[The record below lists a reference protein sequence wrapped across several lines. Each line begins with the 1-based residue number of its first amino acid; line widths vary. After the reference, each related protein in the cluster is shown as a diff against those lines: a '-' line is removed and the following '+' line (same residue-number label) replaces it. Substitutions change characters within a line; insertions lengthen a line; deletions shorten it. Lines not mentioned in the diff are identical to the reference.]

1 MLGQHFFQVHAGDFG
16 DGEGHL
22 GSLSGTFFLPV
33 QGKRFGSQSIRAAQV
48 NAVEIATEE
57 RVKKLGGTVAWGL
70 LGGALL
76 GPAGML
82 AGLLAGGRG
91 KRVVFT
97 MQFSDGRKLLG
108 SADGPAFTAIQAA
121 TFQHRGAQ

>member
-1 MLGQHFFQVHAGDFG
+1 MLGQFYFKVHAGDFG

-22 GSLSGTFFLPV
+22 GSLSGTLDLPV
-33 QGKRFGSQSIRAAQV
+33 PGKAFRSQSIRIAQLT
-48 NAVEIATEE
+48 AVEIATEE
-57 RVKKLGGTVAWGL
+57 RVKKLGGTVGWGL

-82 AGLLAGGRG
+82 AGLLVGGRG

-108 SADGPAFTAIQAA
+108 SADGSTFTAIQTAA
-121 TFQHRGAQ
+121 FQCK